1 MEKRDNIED
10 LILKNLEGL
19 NDNEP
24 SEGHFERFEARLGQ
38 INKRKKIVNLN
49 LVWKVAAAAVFA
61 FLLVNQAVLWF
72 FNQEKPQVSGEPQ
85 SAFTLAA
92 VSSEY
97 EEVEFYYTNAINV
110 GITQWEKLVEQ
121 GLISEEEQQMMEHEL
136 EEFEQVFLKLQDD
149 LSLSPNDERVINA
162 MLEYYQTKLSLI
174 NMIIGKLQE
183 VKQKNNVNYES
194 EN

>member
-24 SEGHFERFEARLGQ
+24 SEGHFERFEARLEQ
-38 INKRKKIVNLN
+38 MNKTKKIINLN

-61 FLLVNQAVLWF
+61 FLLVNQAIMWF
-72 FNQEKPQVSGEPQ
+72 SPAGKPHLAGEPQ
-85 SAFTLAA
+85 SAFTLAT

-97 EEVEFYYTNAINV
+97 EEVEFYYTNAISV
-110 GITQWEKLVEQ
+110 GITQWENLVEQ
-121 GLISEEEQQMMEHEL
+121 GLISAEEQKMMEHEL

-183 VKQKNNVNYES
+183 VKQKNNVNYET

>member
-24 SEGHFERFEARLGQ
+24 SEGHFERFEARLEQ
-38 INKRKKIVNLN
+38 MNKRKKIISLDV
-49 LVWKVAAAAVFA
+49 VWKVAAAAVFA
-61 FLLVNQAVLWF
+61 FLLVNQAVIWF
-72 FNQEKPQVSGEPQ
+72 SPAEKPQLTGEPQ
-85 SAFTLAA
+85 NAFTLAT

-97 EEVEFYYTNAINV
+97 EEVEFYYTNAISV

-121 GLISEEEQQMMEHEL
+121 GMISEEEQQMMEHEM
-136 EEFEQVFLKLQDD
+136 EEFEKVFLKLQDD
-149 LSLSPNDERVINA
+149 LSLSPNDDRVINA

-174 NMIIGKLQE
+174 NMIIEKLQE
-183 VKQKNNVNYES
+183 VKQKNNVNYET